1 MVSNSTLRNNAL
13 LFLKVAPNTTV
24 GDDGI
29 LSVALN
35 FNDKEQ
41 VEHYRKAATSILN
54 WIDMNEQASGGNAT
68 VRTGQVRR
76 YKTRKE
82 LGISDDIGWTH
93 DDSPNFV
100 VVGQVGDKSAWA
112 VQDVNGQNSRM
123 VRTVDLENNTLIIGE
138 A

>member
-1 MVSNSTLRNNAL
+1 MSNENKVRKDAL
-13 LFLKVAPNTTV
+13 FFLDVGAENHPNK
-24 GDDGI
+24 DGI
-29 LSVALN
+29 ITVLVSYDN
-35 FNDKEQ
+35 KEKIKSLK
-41 VEHYRKAATSILN
+41 ELATGILN

-68 VRTGQVRR
+68 IRAGQVRR

-93 DDSPNFV
+93 DDSQNFV

-123 VRTVDLENNTLIIGE
+123 VRAVDLENNTLIVGE